1 MTVLV
6 MFCGALCRWPYAPWW
21 ELPKAKAITR
31 QYKAQPG
38 QQQVQSAKE
47 QQLEGQPAQCPAGP
61 IAQAAAQ

>member
-6 MFCGALCRWPYAPWW
+6 MLSGALCRWPYAPWW

-38 QQQVQSAKE
+38 QQQVQPAK
-47 QQLEGQPAQCPAGP
+47 QQQGQPAQCPAGP
-61 IAQAAAQ
+61 IAQPAAQ